1 MHCLCPLN
9 AVHKLCIS
17 FLSILCNRVPQTQGT
32 AVTLAYYLAVLQ
44 ATSLACFSLV
54 FLWPYQVAYGIL
66 IPLPGIE
73 PMHPLHW
80 KQGVLATGLPG
91 KSLAHFNWVF
101 CSGYHK
107 GDIKT
112 WLGLVLS
119 PQDSGEKSNSKLNLL
134 VGRIQVLLTL
144 RLRSPLPGWL
154 GVRVH
159 PELLDAPTLLA
170 LWPLPTVNQQY
181 YINPFSASN
190 SDSPISDL

>member
-1 MHCLCPLN
+1 MFAYFHCLKCVLINMHCLCPLN

-91 KSLAHFNWVF
+91 KSLAHFN
-101 CSGYHK
+101 
-107 GDIKT
+107 
-112 WLGLVLS
+112 
-119 PQDSGEKSNSKLNLL
+119 
-134 VGRIQVLLTL
+134 
-144 RLRSPLPGWL
+144 
-154 GVRVH
+154 
-159 PELLDAPTLLA
+159 
-170 LWPLPTVNQQY
+170 
-181 YINPFSASN
+181 
-190 SDSPISDL
+190 